1 MIMPVYQYQGYRSD
15 GGPATGIIDA
25 ENVKVARLKLRKEGV
40 YPTDVVEQGQTS
52 GRTPATTRTKP
63 SRVIGRTSVLT
74 ANDLSLLTRQFAT
87 LLVAGL
93 PLVDALGVLVDQ
105 AEKKPI
111 KSLLAD
117 IREQVRGGKALS
129 IVLETYDKD
138 FSPIYV
144 HMVRAGEASGALD
157 QILFR
162 LAEFLEKQQA
172 LRTKVTNAMLYPVIM
187 LIIGTVILFFLITF
201 VVPKITQVFAQQKQA
216 LPWPTVALM
225 STSQVFSDYWMVLI
239 GLVLAGIYGIR
250 RFIRTERGHMVVD
263 RLTLKLPLIGDV
275 ARMVSISRLTS
286 TLSTMLASG
295 VQLLDALDVSKRV
308 MNNRVLEETVE
319 SARQNIREGE
329 TIADPLKRSG
339 EFPALVTHM
348 IAVGEKS
355 GEMEEMLRRVSHIYD
370 GEVER
375 VITRLTSLME
385 PIMIL
390 VMGVI
395 VFFIVV
401 AILLPIFEMGQ
412 MVH

>member
-1 MIMPVYQYQGYRSD
+1 MPVYQYRGYRND
-15 GGPATGIIDA
+15 GGAAAGIVDA

-40 YPTDVVEQGQTS
+40 FPTDVVEQRQGAARRREGLAQPM
-52 GRTPATTRTKP
+52 PA
-63 SRVIGRTSVLT
+63 IGRSSLT
-74 ANDLSLLTRQFAT
+74 ANDLALMTRQFAT

-93 PLVDALGVLVDQ
+93 PLIDALGVLVDQ
-105 AEKKPI
+105 AEKKPV
-111 KSLLAD
+111 KALFAD
-117 IREQVRGGKALS
+117 IREQIRGGKSLSAAL
-129 IVLETYDKD
+129 EMHDRD
-138 FSPIYV
+138 FSPIYI

-162 LAEFLEKQQA
+162 LAEFLEKQLA
-172 LRTKVTNAMLYPVIM
+172 LKNKVTNAILYPALM
-187 LIIGTVILFFLITF
+187 LIVGVSVLFFLMTF
-201 VVPKITQVFAQQKQA
+201 VVPKITAVFASMKQA

-225 STSQVFSDYWMVLI
+225 SVSRLFADYWMVLVGAVI
-239 GLVLAGIYGIR
+239 GIVLVTR
-250 RFIRTERGHMVVD
+250 RFMRTETGRMAAD
-263 RLTLKLPLIGDV
+263 RTILRLPLIGDV
-275 ARMVSISRLTS
+275 ARMVSISRLSS
-286 TLSTMLASG
+286 TLATMLASG

-319 SARQNIREGE
+319 GARQNIREGE

-348 IAVGEKS
+348 IAVGERS
-355 GEMEEMLRRVSHIYD
+355 GEMEEMLRRVSQIYD

-375 VITRLTSLME
+375 VITRLTSLLE

-412 MVH
+412 MVR

>member
-1 MIMPVYQYQGYRSD
+1 MPVYQYRGYRND
-15 GGPATGIIDA
+15 GGAATGIVDA

-40 YPTDVVEQGQTS
+40 FPTDVVEQGQTS
-52 GRTPATTRTKP
+52 ARHPEGSRARATHTLGRSAAL
-63 SRVIGRTSVLT
+63 TS
-74 ANDLSLLTRQFAT
+74 NDLALTTRQFAT

-93 PLVDALGVLVDQ
+93 PLVEALGVLVDQ
-105 AEKKPI
+105 AEKKPV
-111 KSLLAD
+111 KALFAD
-117 IREQVRGGKALS
+117 IREQIRGGKSLS
-129 IVLETYDKD
+129 AVLETYEKD
-138 FSPIYV
+138 FSSIYV

-162 LAEFLEKQQA
+162 LAEFLEKQLA
-172 LRTKVTNAMLYPVIM
+172 LKNKVTNAILYPALM
-187 LIIGTVILFFLITF
+187 LIVGVSVLFFLMTF
-201 VVPKITQVFAQQKQA
+201 VVPKITAVFASMKQA

-225 STSQVFSDYWMVLI
+225 SISRLFADYWMLVV
-239 GLVLAGIYGIR
+239 GLAVGGVFLAQ
-250 RFIRTERGHMVVD
+250 RFVRTDSGRMAAD
-263 RLTLKLPLIGDV
+263 RLILRLPLIGDV

-319 SARQNIREGE
+319 GARQNIREGE

-348 IAVGEKS
+348 IAVGERS
-355 GEMEEMLRRVSHIYD
+355 GEMEEMLRRVSQIYD

-375 VITRLTSLME
+375 VITRLTALLE

-390 VMGVI
+390 VMGVL

-412 MVH
+412 MVR

>member
-1 MIMPVYQYQGYRSD
+1 MPVYQYQGYRSD
-15 GGPATGIIDA
+15 GGAATGIIDA

-40 YPTDVVEQGQTS
+40 YPTDVVEQGQQAIHS
-52 GRTPATTRTKP
+52 QEKGRSTTTRATGK
-63 SRVIGRTSVLT
+63 SSVLSAT
-74 ANDLSLLTRQFAT
+74 DLSLLTRQFAT

-93 PLVDALGVLVDQ
+93 PLVEALGVLVDQ
-105 AEKKPI
+105 AQKKPI

-117 IREQVRGGKALS
+117 IREQIRGGKALS
-129 IVLETYDKD
+129 VVLETYEKD

-172 LRTKVTNAMLYPVIM
+172 LRNKVTNAMLYPVIM
-187 LIIGTVILFFLITF
+187 LVIGTIILFFLITF

-225 STSQVFSDYWMVLI
+225 SVSEFMADYWMVLT
-239 GLVLAGIYGIR
+239 GLVIGGFYLIQ
-250 RFIRTERGHMVVD
+250 RFTKTARGRMVAD
-263 RLTLKLPLIGDV
+263 RLTLKLPLIGEV

-286 TLSTMLASG
+286 TLATMLASG

-319 SARQNIREGE
+319 VARQNIREGE

-348 IAVGEKS
+348 IAVGERS
-355 GEMEEMLRRVSHIYD
+355 GEMEEMLRRVSQIYD
-370 GEVER
+370 SEVER
-375 VITRLTSLME
+375 VIARLTSLME

-390 VMGVI
+390 VMGAI
-395 VFFIVV
+395 VLFIVV

-412 MVH
+412 MIR